1 MQESLRELVQR
12 QTDAID
18 ALSTPL
24 IPLHEEVMIMP
35 LVGELDVRRLARVRE
50 ALVDGLHRSTARVAI
65 IDITGVPAL
74 DQTVAAGLVRAARS
88 ARLLGAKV
96 VITGMQP
103 AIAGALVDMD
113 LDFADVRAERS
124 LQRGI
129 EVAMAELESSR

>member
-1 MQESLRELVQR
+1 
-12 QTDAID
+12 
-18 ALSTPL
+18 
-24 IPLHEEVMIMP
+24 
-35 LVGELDVRRLARVRE
+35 
-50 ALVDGLHRSTARVAI
+50 VAI

-74 DQTVAAGLVRAARS
+74 DQAVAAGLVRAARS

-129 EVAMAELESSR
+129 EVAMAELESAQ